1 MANNKVKSLSKMVVD
16 RRKSLIEVFSNYY
29 SFVHDS
35 DYDVSS
41 EEDFDELE
49 EMIDEQL
56 EKFVHEL
63 RSFK

>member
-1 MANNKVKSLSKMVVD
+1 MAKNKAKSLSRMVID
-16 RRKSLIEVFSNYY
+16 RRKTLIEVFSNYY
-29 SFVHDS
+29 SFVHDPE
-35 DYDVSS
+35 YDVSS